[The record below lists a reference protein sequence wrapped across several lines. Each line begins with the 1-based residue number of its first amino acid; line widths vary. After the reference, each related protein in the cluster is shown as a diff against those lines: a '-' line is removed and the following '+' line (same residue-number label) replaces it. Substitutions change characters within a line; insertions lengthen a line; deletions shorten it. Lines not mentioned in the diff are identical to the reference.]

1 MVQVASLVFDTTEDS
16 FKSVVEL
23 SGSVPVVIDL
33 WAEWCGPCKQLSPVI
48 EKLVHEYAGKLVLA
62 KVDVDAN
69 PGLQQAF
76 RVTSIPAV
84 VALVAGRPVPLFVGA
99 QPEAQIRQVFD
110 QLLELAATQGVTG
123 VAVASDSV
131 NTEDVVEEEEIP
143 ELILKAGDA
152 LAEGKYDEAID
163 LYKQHLA
170 EDPGNPEATAAIVQ
184 VELLKRVS
192 AQPAAE
198 VRKQAAD
205 NPKDIEA
212 ALAVSDL
219 DIAGGHV
226 ADAFDRLLDLFAT
239 EVDAR
244 EQIRERLLDHFVAV
258 GAEDERVIAARRKLA
273 NLLF

>member
-1 MVQVASLVFDTTEDS
+1 MVQVASLVMDTTEET

-48 EKLVHEYAGKLVLA
+48 EKIIHEYAGKLVLA

-76 RVTSIPAV
+76 RATSIPAV

-123 VAVASDSV
+123 VAVADDSA
-131 NTEDVVEEEEIP
+131 NTADVVEEEEIP

-170 EDPGNPEATAAIVQ
+170 EDPGNPEVTAAIVQ

-226 ADAFDRLLDLFAT
+226 TDAFDRLLDLFAT
-239 EVDAR
+239 EVDSR

>member
-1 MVQVASLVFDTTEDS
+1 MVQVASLVMDTTEDS

-23 SGSVPVVIDL
+23 SGRVPVVIDL

-48 EKLVHEYAGKLVLA
+48 EKLIHEYAGKLVLA

-76 RVTSIPAV
+76 RVSSIPAV

-110 QLLELAATQGVTG
+110 QLLELAATQGVNDI
-123 VAVASDSV
+123 AVTADS
-131 NTEDVVEEEEIP
+131 EAAGGAIEEEEIP
-143 ELILKAGDA
+143 ELILQAGDA
-152 LAEGKYDEAID
+152 VAEGKYDEAIE
-163 LYKQHLA
+163 LYQQHLK
-170 EDPGNPEATAAIVQ
+170 ENPGNPEATAAIVQ

-192 AQPAAE
+192 AEPATE
-198 VRKQAAD
+198 VRKRAAD
-205 NPKDIEA
+205 EPKNVEA
-212 ALAVSDL
+212 ALAVADL

-226 ADAFDRLLDLFAT
+226 SDAFDRLLELFAT
-239 EVDAR
+239 EIDSR
-244 EQIRERLLDHFVAV
+244 EQIKVRLLDYFVAV
-258 GAEDERVIAARRKLA
+258 GAEDDRVIAARRKLA